1 MFFFIFYYILL
12 FLFSRHLDKDQIR
25 VFELFTKVVLLT
37 RSTAPTPVFE
47 GGVEKRRSGLAL
59 SEVEGVNPEQ
69 AAAFRLGSRRVDMLP
84 ILDI

>member
-37 RSTAPTPVFE
+37 RSTAPTPAFKD
-47 GGVEKRRSGLAL
+47 GGWRRSELAL